1 MMPVPVNDKSK
12 IELAIENCLPTE
24 AKYVANKHQ
33 GGNNGL
39 KGANYEDYFASFLIA
54 KTAGKCLDQDRK
66 ISGRIE
72 GQRYGFVDDLYL
84 EDETTQSYY
93 QLKDSTRVFWGKT
106 SNRKSIASDF
116 KNQAIIA
123 NVISNKSLATILVC
137 SDKKTAQRRGKKIPP
152 EIAEH
157 TKVEHFPCPDNGS
170 TSAEKLLMCNPVL
183 RQSLA
188 KLSRT
193 ACANDISELAATLI
207 TIKGIWSS
215 QESGSHDIATVYGK
229 CISQSPQSCR
239 PLTKDADLVAKL
251 QPRFK
256 EILSSIQGL
265 NYSIVNGFFN
275 WKCGNDSGTYP
286 HSCNDRAFEH
296 FQAAIIRQA
305 PSTFDQLEEELV

>member
-1 MMPVPVNDKSK
+1 MPAPSHDKSK
-12 IELAIENCLPTE
+12 IEQAIEDLLPAQTQ
-24 AKYVANKHQ
+24 YVANKHQ

-54 KTAGKCLDQDRK
+54 KTAGKYLDQDRQ

-84 EDETTQSYY
+84 EDETTQCYY
-93 QLKDSTRVFWGKT
+93 QLKDSTRVLWGKI
-106 SNRKSIASDF
+106 SNSKSIASDF

-123 NVISNKSLATILVC
+123 GNISKKSLATILVC
-137 SDKKTAQRRGKKIPP
+137 SDKKIAQRRGKKIPP
-152 EIAEH
+152 EIAAH
-157 TKVEHFPCPDNGS
+157 TKVEHFPCPTDGS
-170 TSAEKLLMCNPVL
+170 ASAEKLLMCNQDL

-193 ACANDISELAATLI
+193 ACDSDISELAATLI

-215 QESGSHDIATVYGK
+215 QEGGPHDLSIIYNK
-229 CISQSPQSCR
+229 CLDQNPRSCR
-239 PLTKDADLVAKL
+239 PLTKDADLETKL

-256 EILSSIQGL
+256 EILGSIQGL
-265 NYSIVNGFFN
+265 NYVIVNGFFN

-296 FQAAIIRQA
+296 FQAAIIQRA
-305 PSTFDQLEEELV
+305 PSTFDELEEELT